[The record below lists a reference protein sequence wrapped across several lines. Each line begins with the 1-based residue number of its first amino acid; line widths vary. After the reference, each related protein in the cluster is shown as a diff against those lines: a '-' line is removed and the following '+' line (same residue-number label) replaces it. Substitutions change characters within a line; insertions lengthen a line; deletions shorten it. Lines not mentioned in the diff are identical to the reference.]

1 MANEDPE
8 VFEYRDRLY
17 SEPVDDAR
25 FTAAYRVVVDL
36 EVSPIAR
43 CRRFHAN
50 LLGVPA
56 RPAHSVEAEALCA
69 CTVFHSPSIKHN
81 KIVERRLEI
90 SAFSE
95 GLAVEIELIAGSCA
109 LFSPVPTHQHGH
121 HR

>member
-8 VFEYRDRLY
+8 VFKYRDRLY
-17 SEPVDDAR
+17 PEPVDDAR
-25 FTAAYRVVVDL
+25 LTAAYRVVVDL
-36 EVSPIAR
+36 EVPPIAR
-43 CRRFHAN
+43 CRRFPAN

-56 RPAHSVEAEALCA
+56 RPALSAEALCA
-69 CTVFHSPSIKHN
+69 CTVFHSPSIKHD

-95 GLAVEIELIAGSCA
+95 GLAVEIELIAGPCA
-109 LFSPVPTHQHGH
+109 LFSPVPTHQHGR